1 MAELLEGKCMAEP
14 ARATPQDRAHLHPGR
29 PTFLFFIQT
38 FSIHHFG
45 GGSLFNVKHFYSFD
59 CHFCRIIVSYFT
71 GPVLDATEFPA
82 RFALHCKGT
91 QTLGNEGG
99 LIAMLL
105 VTWAEAFGLN
115 EHGLPHPS
123 PDQSGR
129 STDSSDYIPAL
140 SANMRIKWKN
150 KTELYLREILE
161 LVDCHSLLRRP
172 SLDGLR
178 VLLLLLPLMEGEL
191 KLSSAICDAKRYA
204 RGPRS

>member
-1 MAELLEGKCMAEP
+1 M
-14 ARATPQDRAHLHPGR
+14 
-29 PTFLFFIQT
+29 
-38 FSIHHFG
+38 S
-45 GGSLFNVKHFYSFD
+45 N
-59 CHFCRIIVSYFT
+59 FT
-71 GPVLDATEFPA
+71 GPVLDPTEFPA
-82 RFALHCKGT
+82 RFASHCKGT

-123 PDQSGR
+123 ADQSGR
-129 STDSSDYIPAL
+129 STDSNDYTPAL

-150 KTELYLREILE
+150 KTELYVREILE

-178 VLLLLLPLMEGEL
+178 VLLLLLPLMEGML
-191 KLSSAICDAKRYA
+191 NLLSTIFDTKRCA
-204 RGPRS
+204 RGPRP